1 MVAFFNT
8 IICDR
13 FTRRAQP
20 QTETQEYLSIHY
32 FLFGAF
38 VLKHYVSNLWSELEI
53 LYNSKR
59 VVCIYR
65 VNKMYN
71 WNVRDIEILLK
82 SFLLKA

>member
-13 FTRRAQP
+13 FSRRAQP

-38 VLKHYVSNLWSELEI
+38 VLKHYVSNL
-53 LYNSKR
+53 
-59 VVCIYR
+59 
-65 VNKMYN
+65 
-71 WNVRDIEILLK
+71 
-82 SFLLKA
+82 